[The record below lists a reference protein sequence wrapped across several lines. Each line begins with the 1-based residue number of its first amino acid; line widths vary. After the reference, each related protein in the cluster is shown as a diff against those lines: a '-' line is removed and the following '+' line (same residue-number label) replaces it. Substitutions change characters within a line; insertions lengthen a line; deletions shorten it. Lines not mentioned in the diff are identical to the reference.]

1 MANTQANLVASFDAG
16 IFTVSAQPV
25 GVCIKFK
32 LMYGEET
39 LTHWPLMHFSKLI
52 RIFEEYINHGRHQ
65 NFMFTVKQ
73 NSQLEEALDKRHP
86 YFTLTDDV
94 PSLNEEE
101 VGSSS
106 TATRVESCEAADKGS
121 VLAIRPVIN
130 GGKIELLMHE
140 YTAFSLYGYLEE
152 MWEIYGSLTST
163 PTSNPQ

>member
-32 LMYGEET
+32 LMNGEET

-73 NSQLEEALDKRHP
+73 NSQLEEALISAIHISRLRTMFLRSMRRKW
-86 YFTLTDDV
+86 V
-94 PSLNEEE
+94 
-101 VGSSS
+101 
-106 TATRVESCEAADKGS
+106 AAQQLPGWK
-121 VLAIRPVIN
+121 VVRPQIKAV
-130 GGKIELLMHE
+130 
-140 YTAFSLYGYLEE
+140 S
-152 MWEIYGSLTST
+152 W
-163 PTSNPQ
+163 Q

>member
-32 LMYGEET
+32 LMNGEET

-73 NSQLEEALDKRHP
+73 NSQLEEAFRVYPNYRFILLWLLSISDQ
-86 YFTLTDDV
+86 
-94 PSLNEEE
+94 
-101 VGSSS
+101 SSS
-106 TATRVESCEAADKGS
+106 KY
-121 VLAIRPVIN
+121 
-130 GGKIELLMHE
+130 HHH
-140 YTAFSLYGYLEE
+140 
-152 MWEIYGSLTST
+152 
-163 PTSNPQ
+163 